1 MTNLSDLFPAS
12 AGKQVS
18 FTASGNVT
26 GAGKP
31 VVLNSD
37 GTVSQVSETASVV
50 GSETQLL
57 PIFQNYPSVCSLSG
71 SQSFAGVSDY
81 NGGAGNTGE
90 GFILT
95 LSGSTVTAQTT
106 PSQYTANQPYYQAC
120 CYDSV
125 NDRIVMVWQE
135 NAGGTRTLYVRVGT
149 YTGTGASASISWGTV
164 VSVGTSTHMFYYTEV
179 EFDPDT
185 GNFVIFWSSQEN
197 SWYSYAWVGTVTGGS
212 KDTATMGSS
221 SVAVVS
227 AGSEYNNLVYD
238 PDTDRMIFT
247 YLSGGMYGK
256 VGTVSGTSTSA
267 TVSVGAGAQLGS
279 SLNANSNAL
288 VYDTANNKVVQVMSV
303 IPISLDAGVGTVTGG
318 ATNTIA
324 WGSVAVIQANTGGL
338 GATNGVVAAYD
349 SNANKVIAVF
359 RQDSSPYYSYMNDIT
374 ITGTVPS
381 AGTNTVI
388 VPHNSQIK
396 KIAYNSGVQKTV
408 YVGAG
413 SGSPITASFLF
424 SPATTNLTST
434 NFIGISDA
442 AITSAASGNITIK
455 GGIAATGLSSLT
467 PASDYYVQNDGTITT
482 VSSDVKAGKALSATA
497 INLEYTS

>member
-1 MTNLSDLFPAS
+1 MTNLADLLPAGGGQNNTDFVADGTIS
-12 AGKQVS
+12 
-18 FTASGNVT
+18 SG
-26 GAGKP
+26 AP
-31 VVLNSD
+31 VVLTAAGNAAPI
-37 GTVSQVSETASVV
+37 SETASVV
-50 GSETQLL
+50 GSETQLTTD
-57 PIFQNYPSVCSLSG
+57 IQDTPSVCSLSG

-125 NDRIVMVWQE
+125 NDRIVMVWHE

-164 VSVGTSTHMFYYTEV
+164 VSVGTSTNPFFYTEV

-185 GNFVIFWSSQEN
+185 GNFVIFWASQEN
-197 SWYSYAWVGTVTGGS
+197 SWYGYAWVGTVTGGS
-212 KDTATMGSS
+212 KDTVTMGSS

-227 AGSEYNNLVYD
+227 ASSEYNNLVYD

-247 YLSGGMYGK
+247 YASSGFYGK

-267 TVSVGAGAQLGS
+267 TVSVGAAGQLGS
-279 SLNANSNAL
+279 SLAPNSNAL
-288 VYDTANNKVVQVMSV
+288 VYDTANNKVVQVLSV
-303 IPISLDAGVGTVTGG
+303 SLSLDAGVGTVTGG

-338 GATNGVVAAYD
+338 GSTAGVVATYD

-359 RQDSSPYYSYMNDIT
+359 RQNSSPYYSYMNDIT

-396 KIAYNSGVQKTV
+396 DIAYNATVQKNV
-408 YVGAG
+408 YLGAG
-413 SGSPITASFLF
+413 SGNPATVSFLF

-434 NFIGISDA
+434 NLLGIASGAISD
-442 AITSAASGNITIK
+442 T
-455 GGIAATGLSSLT
+455 ATGTINTWGSRNEVQTGLT
-467 PASDYYVQNDGTITT
+467 IGSDYYVQTDGTITT
-482 VSSDVKAGKALSATA
+482 ATGGQLIGQA
-497 INLEYTS
+497 ITTTQINIKDYTG